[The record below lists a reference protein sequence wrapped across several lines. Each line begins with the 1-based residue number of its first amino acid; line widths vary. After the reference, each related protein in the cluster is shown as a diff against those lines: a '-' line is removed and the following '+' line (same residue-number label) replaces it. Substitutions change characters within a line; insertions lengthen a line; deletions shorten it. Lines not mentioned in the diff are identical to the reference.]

1 MASEKEEAATKEA
14 STEGDNSQSQT
25 AATNETGSSKAE
37 LLDDEG
43 DLSPAFTKAL
53 EEVFLRFSKSA
64 QDHIKSKSSDSTFR
78 GVEKHVILT
87 DAELD
92 DFTKAV
98 NGGEVLDATSK
109 EEMKEYLDVD
119 TDGNL
124 TVSTLPRGMP
134 NRTDAELSR

>member
-14 STEGDNSQSQT
+14 LTKVNDSQSKA
-25 AATNETGSSKAE
+25 AATDETDSSKAE

-43 DLSPAFTKAL
+43 DLSSAFTKAL

-64 QDHIKSKSSDSTFR
+64 QDHVKSKSSDSTFR

-124 TVSTLPRGMP
+124 TVSTTPRDLP
-134 NRTDAELSR
+134 NRVDVEFSR